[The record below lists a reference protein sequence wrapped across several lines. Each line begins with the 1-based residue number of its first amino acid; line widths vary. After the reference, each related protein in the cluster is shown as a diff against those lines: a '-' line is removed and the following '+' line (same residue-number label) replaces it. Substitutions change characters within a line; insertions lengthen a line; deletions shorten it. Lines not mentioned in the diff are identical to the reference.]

1 MPFNLFDDLKRPGF
15 HSSITTTFSV
25 DPAFYDANVQYRL
38 RAVGCQNNLLIA
50 DAAMLSQALEQL
62 PEAFSHAGR
71 KYLIEPI
78 EGTGCFHPKMMIRYG
93 KAKASFTLGS
103 ANATSAGWGSNRE
116 LVSSLDWSQSAE
128 TRDSAV
134 HRRLIARA
142 HDWLITQV
150 SVTRNPDLTYKFDL
164 LNSQAPWLASTDRGQ
179 GVEVFA
185 DGSLVDLM
193 LSAPD
198 ASEPIGDRF
207 LGNVEGNVE
216 RLVVIS
222 PYWDSDLKALRR
234 VHAELGKPPLHIFMT
249 LSDVAGARQSTFP
262 IQALGSTLKPTFH
275 PHGAS
280 GNHRFLHA
288 KLLVAQT
295 RKYDFLL
302 FGSTNCT
309 AGALGGLAC
318 PGLNHEAAIFRRLP
332 RGTVEKTLWLDF
344 SEIIRPKDI
353 SAPEKPEPSA
363 APPRFNPG
371 RIERKDDRLY
381 WSVPSGINP
390 TGADLLIDDDRH
402 PLIAGGEG
410 RPHARLGGARSG
422 STIVARVA
430 LCDGR
435 ISRPVI
441 VYEPNRLMAAAPS
454 PLASG
459 IKRKLDAVLN
469 GESDLIDLAR
479 DVHLLFGDANPIIRS
494 ALRADRRG
502 ASVAAVAGEDFDTPE
517 EFREALGLK
526 ADLMAG
532 GLSHANNPALQ
543 LLLQIVLR
551 GIVQL
556 EDSETI
562 DNDSSASAAALK
574 TGEDQDDEG
583 SDEEGDEGDDDQDG
597 DAADAPPANGV
608 RERRLVAQPVPREAF
623 ERNQRTLERA
633 IERFEDHIGT
643 VAKSR
648 QDLDLDFVTRALFMI
663 YLMLH
668 GCSHRYSVDETEVE
682 VLMPFS
688 AIGTRRQDEGFLMRG
703 ARLISLIWGR
713 RFTDGIMARIPLDRE
728 LENVPIP
735 ILTLVILSRWI
746 LAAILV
752 EARAAAGAKSLTAI
766 LESQIPEFYR
776 STSAFAFTNGP
787 QVEAA
792 VTQMARHI
800 GMSDTQAQNVRKGMA
815 ELEKVMP

>member
-1 MPFNLFDDLKRPGF
+1 M
-15 HSSITTTFSV
+15 
-25 DPAFYDANVQYRL
+25 
-38 RAVGCQNNLLIA
+38 
-50 DAAMLSQALEQL
+50 
-62 PEAFSHAGR
+62 
-71 KYLIEPI
+71 
-78 EGTGCFHPKMMIRYG
+78 
-93 KAKASFTLGS
+93 
-103 ANATSAGWGSNRE
+103 
-116 LVSSLDWSQSAE
+116 
-128 TRDSAV
+128 
-134 HRRLIARA
+134 
-142 HDWLITQV
+142 
-150 SVTRNPDLTYKFDL
+150 TRNPDLTYKFDL

-207 LGNVEGNVE
+207 LGNVEGKVE

-222 PYWDSDLKALRR
+222 PYWDPDLKALRR

-262 IQALGSTLKPTFH
+262 IQALGSKLKPTFH
-275 PHGAS
+275 PLGAN

-309 AGALGGLAC
+309 AGALGGSGM

-332 RGTVEKTLWLDF
+332 RGTVEKALWLDF
-344 SEIIRPKDI
+344 SEILRPKDI

-363 APPRFNPG
+363 ASPRFNPG

-390 TGADLLIDDDRH
+390 TGAELLIDDDRH
-402 PLIAGGEG
+402 PLIAGGEV
-410 RPHARLGGARSG
+410 RPHARLGASRSG
-422 STIVARVA
+422 STIVARVV

-479 DVHLLFGDANPIIRS
+479 DVHLLFGDANPIRRS

-502 ASVAAVAGEDFDTPE
+502 ASVAAMAGEDFDTPE

-562 DNDSSASAAALK
+562 DHDSSASAAALK
-574 TGEDQDDEG
+574 TGEDQDDG
-583 SDEEGDEGDDDQDG
+583 GDDDQDG
-597 DAADAPPANGV
+597 DGAETPPANGGK
-608 RERRLVAQPVPREAF
+608 ERRLVVQPVPREAF
-623 ERNQRTLERA
+623 ERSQRTLERA
-633 IERFEDHIGT
+633 IERFEDYIGT

-648 QDLDLDFVTRALFMI
+648 RELDLDFVTRALFMI

-668 GCSHRYSVDETEVE
+668 GCSHRYSVDEAEVE

-713 RFTDGIMARIPLDRE
+713 RFTDGLMARIPLDRE

-752 EARAAAGAKSLTAI
+752 EARAAAGAKSLAAI

-800 GMSDTQAQNVRKGMA
+800 GMSDTQALNVRRGMA
-815 ELEKVMP
+815 ALEKVMP

>member
-38 RAVGCQNNLLIA
+38 RAVGCQNNLLMA

-62 PEAFSHAGR
+62 PEAFNHAGR

-78 EGTGCFHPKMMIRYG
+78 EGAGCFHPKIMIRYG
-93 KAKASFTLGS
+93 KAKASLTLGS
-103 ANATSAGWGSNRE
+103 ANATSAGWGGNRE
-116 LVSSLDWSQSAE
+116 LVSTLDWSQSAE
-128 TRDSAV
+128 TPDSAI

-142 HDWLITQV
+142 HDWLIAQV
-150 SVTRNPDLTYKFDL
+150 SAARNPDLSYKLDL
-164 LNSQAPWLASTDRGQ
+164 LNSQTPWLASTDRGQ
-179 GVEVFA
+179 GVEAFS

-198 ASEPIGDRF
+198 AKEPIGDRF
-207 LGNVEGNVE
+207 LANIDGKVE

-222 PYWDSDLKALRR
+222 PYWDSDLTALRR

-262 IQALGSTLKPTFH
+262 IPALGSKLKPTFH

-309 AGALGGLAC
+309 AGALGG
-318 PGLNHEAAIFRRLP
+318 PGKSGVNHEAAIFRRLP
-332 RGTVEKTLWLDF
+332 RGTVEKALGLDY
-344 SEIIRPKDI
+344 SETIRPRDI
-353 SAPEKPEPSA
+353 STPEKPEPSA
-363 APPRFNPG
+363 ASPRFNPG

-381 WSVPSGINP
+381 WSVPSGIDA
-390 TGADLLIDDDRH
+390 TGADLVIDGDCY
-402 PLIAGGEG
+402 PIIAAGGV
-410 RPHARLGGARSG
+410 RPHARLGLSRSG

-435 ISRPVI
+435 ISCPVI
-441 VYEPNRLMAAAPS
+441 VSEPDRLMAAAPS
-454 PLASG
+454 PLAGG

-479 DVHLLFGDANPIIRS
+479 DVHLLFGDATPGRRA

-502 ASVAAVAGEDFDTPE
+502 ASVTAMAGEDFDTPE

-562 DNDSSASAAALK
+562 DHDSSASAAALK

-583 SDEEGDEGDDDQDG
+583 DDEGDDDQDG
-597 DAADAPPANGV
+597 EDAGAPPARQV
-608 RERRLVAQPVPREAF
+608 RERQLVAQPVPREAF
-623 ERNQRTLERA
+623 ERSQRTLERA
-633 IERFEDHIGT
+633 IERFEEYTAT

-648 QDLDLDFVTRALFMI
+648 YALDIDFVTRALFMI

-668 GCSHRYSVDETEVE
+668 GCSHRYAVDESEVE

-688 AIGTRRQDEGFLMRG
+688 GIGTRRQDDGFLMRG

-713 RFTDGIMARIPLDRE
+713 RFTDGLMARIPLDRE

-746 LAAILV
+746 LAAILA
-752 EARAAAGAKSLTAI
+752 EARAAAGAKSLATI

-800 GMSDTQAQNVRKGMA
+800 GMSDVQAQNVRNVMA
-815 ELEKVMP
+815 ELEKVMA

>member
-78 EGTGCFHPKMMIRYG
+78 EGIGCFHPKMMIRYG
-93 KAKASFTLGS
+93 KAKASLTLGS

-128 TRDSAV
+128 TPDSAV
-134 HRRLIARA
+134 RRRLIARA
-142 HDWLITQV
+142 HDWLIAQV
-150 SVTRNPDLTYKFDL
+150 SATRNPDLSYKFDL
-164 LNSQAPWLASTDRGQ
+164 LNSQAPWLACTDRGE

-198 ASEPIGDRF
+198 AREPIGDRF
-207 LGNVEGNVE
+207 LANVEGKVE

-262 IQALGSTLKPTFH
+262 IQAVGSKLKPTFH

-309 AGALGGLAC
+309 AGALGGSGM

-344 SEIIRPKDI
+344 SEIVRPKDI
-353 SAPEKPEPSA
+353 SAPETPEPSA

-390 TGADLLIDDDRH
+390 AGADLLIDDDRH
-402 PLIAGGEG
+402 PLIAGGEV
-410 RPHARLGGARSG
+410 RPYARLGGARSG

-459 IKRKLDAVLN
+459 IRRKLDAVLN

-479 DVHLLFGDANPIIRS
+479 DVHLLFGDANPIRRS

-562 DNDSSASAAALK
+562 DHDSSASAAALK

-583 SDEEGDEGDDDQDG
+583 SDEEGDEADDDQDG

-633 IERFEDHIGT
+633 IERFEDYIGT

-648 QDLDLDFVTRALFMI
+648 QELDLDFVTRALFMI

-713 RFTDGIMARIPLDRE
+713 RFTDGLMARIPLDRE

-752 EARAAAGAKSLTAI
+752 EARAAAGAKSLAAI

-776 STSAFAFTNGP
+776 STSAFAFTKGP

-800 GMSDTQAQNVRKGMA
+800 GMSAAQAQNVRKGMA